1 MTIDKNA
8 KCEYIVDSNILN
20 FSFSF
25 LVESSVVMGKINPN
39 NGLTIVIKM
48 FSNDNMFVKYHEDS
62 AHNLFT
68 TNC

>member
-1 MTIDKNA
+1 MIAKNE
-8 KCEYIVDSNILN
+8 KCVYIVDSSNMN

-25 LVESSVVMGKINPN
+25 FVESSVAIGKSKLSR
-39 NGLTIVIKM
+39 GLTIVIKI
-48 FSNDNMFVKYHEDS
+48 FNNDNMFVKYHEDS

>member
-1 MTIDKNA
+1 MDP
-8 KCEYIVDSNILN
+8 SNLN

-25 LVESSVVMGKINPN
+25 LVDSSVATGKINPN

-48 FSNDNMFVKYHEDS
+48 FSNDNILVKYHEDS